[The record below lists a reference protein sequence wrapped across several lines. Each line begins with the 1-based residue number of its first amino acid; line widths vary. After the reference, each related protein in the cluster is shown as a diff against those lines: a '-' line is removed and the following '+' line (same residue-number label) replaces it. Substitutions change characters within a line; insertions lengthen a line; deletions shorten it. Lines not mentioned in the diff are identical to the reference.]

1 VKNAMNDVG
10 RCWAGVVNWFATL
23 DGPDRLFCE
32 TSSVLDWMSCSYVV
46 GFLFL
51 QQTDAVIDKMK

>member
-1 VKNAMNDVG
+1 MNVG
-10 RCWAGVVNWFATL
+10 RCWAGVVDWFATL

-32 TSSVLDWMSCSYVV
+32 MSCSYVV
-46 GFLFL
+46 GFLFF